1 MLQKLLGTKVGM
13 TQIFDQERNVI
24 PVTVVNIA
32 DWYVTQVKSQD
43 KDGYGSLQLGM
54 LRKRYSNQDFSVD
67 WLKSKKK
74 YFLHVREVPLVSQDK
89 NVEYVEGQK
98 ITLNDAIFSDN
109 MIVDVSGTSKGLGFQ
124 GAMKRHGFSGGPKSH
139 GSKFHRK
146 PGSSGNMRTQ
156 GEVLKGR
163 RGPGHMGFVKVT
175 VRGLT
180 VVKVDK
186 ETGSIFIKG
195 AVPGRKDTLLAIR
208 KQGY

>member
-32 DWYVTQVKSQD
+32 DWYITQIKFQD

-54 LRKRYSNQDFSVD
+54 LRKRYNSQKFDLD
-67 WLKSKKK
+67 WLQNKKK
-74 YFLHVREVPLVSQDK
+74 YFLHVREVPCETSHESDQ
-89 NVEYVEGQK
+89 YVLGQK
-98 ITLNDAIFSDN
+98 IMLKNTVFAEEMKIDI
-109 MIVDVSGTSKGLGFQ
+109 SGVSKGLGFQ
-124 GAMKRHGFSGGPKSH
+124 GVMKRWGFSGGPKSH

-163 RGPGHMGFVKVT
+163 RTPGRTGFLKVT
-175 VRGLT
+175 VRGLKI
-180 VVKVDK
+180 VKIDN
-186 ETGSIFIKG
+186 EAGCIFIKG
-195 AVPGRKDTLLAIR
+195 AVPGRKDSLVAIR
-208 KQGY
+208 KQG